1 MSKFTFPRRSR
12 IITGLVLVSAFAAAP
27 VVAQAATTQAQ
38 GLLSTGGLTN
48 TAPAITAFPTTLTG
62 VTQTVNAAVGTWNVT
77 DASGSNRGY
86 TITVG
91 SSAPTDNSAADGTG
105 TVLNPGTAADASI
118 TLTPTAAT
126 ATAGNPTTTWPV
138 DGAGAT
144 TSLAPILVSTGAP
157 TVANAAANTGQG
169 SWDFAGAGNLA
180 VTIPGNASAGYY
192 SSTLTYTSA
201 PLADVG

>member
-1 MSKFTFPRRSR
+1 MSKCLTPRSR
-12 IITGLVLVSAFAAAP
+12 VIAGLVVATAFALAP

-38 GLLSTGGLTN
+38 GLLSAGDLTN

-77 DASGSNRGY
+77 DATGSNAGY
-86 TITVG
+86 TVTVG
-91 SSAPTDNSAADGTG
+91 SSAPTDNSNALGTG
-105 TVLNPGTAADASI
+105 TVLSPGTGGTI

-126 ATAGNPTTTWPV
+126 ATTGNPTTTGPV

-144 TSLAPILVSTGAP
+144 TSLTPIVVSGGGTP
-157 TVANAAANTGQG
+157 TVANAAVDTGQG

-180 VTIPGNASAGYY
+180 VVIPGNASAGYY

-201 PLADVG
+201 PLA